1 VRLRRRY
8 RPEDQGV
15 KRAPQMPIYQGTVSN
30 EQRLQ
35 RLRELVAQLE
45 RLPASADRERMLR
58 EVRGRLVDLD
68 TGVAP
73 RAMLPIEA
81 EAIDAADPVPRA
93 VRAPR
98 PRPPLPARAAPRPRP
113 VPPPD
118 PPKPVDPTSLGVSDL
133 LSLDDPAPPPPR
145 EERPERRGGPWT
157 RGLRG

>member
-1 VRLRRRY
+1 
-8 RPEDQGV
+8 
-15 KRAPQMPIYQGTVSN
+15 MPIYKGTVSS

-35 RLRELVAQLE
+35 RLRELIAQLE

-81 EAIDAADPVPRA
+81 EAMQAADPAPRT
-93 VRAPR
+93 VRPPR
-98 PRPPLPARAAPRPRP
+98 PRPPLPADDARRPRA
-113 VPPPD
+113 VPPPE
-118 PPKPVDPTSLGVSDL
+118 PPKPFETISLGVSDL
-133 LSLDDPAPPPPR
+133 LSLDDPAPSPPR
-145 EERPERRGGPWT
+145 EQRPERRAGPWT

>member
-1 VRLRRRY
+1 MTAIVRVAT
-8 RPEDQGV
+8 GV
-15 KRAPQMPIYQGTVSN
+15 KRPPHMPIYQGTVSS

-35 RLRELVAQLE
+35 RLRELIAQLE

-81 EAIDAADPVPRA
+81 EAMHAADPAPRT

-98 PRPPLPARAAPRPRP
+98 PRPPLPADDARRPRA
-113 VPPPD
+113 VP
-118 PPKPVDPTSLGVSDL
+118 PPKPVETISLGVSDL
-133 LSLDDPAPPPPR
+133 LSLDDPAPSPPR
-145 EERPERRGGPWT
+145 EERPERRAGPWT

>member
-1 VRLRRRY
+1 V
-8 RPEDQGV
+8 
-15 KRAPQMPIYQGTVSN
+15 PIYWGTVNS

-81 EAIDAADPVPRA
+81 EAIHAVDPVPRA

-118 PPKPVDPTSLGVSDL
+118 PPKPVDPTSLGVSDV
-133 LSLDDPAPPPPR
+133 LSLDDPAPPPS
-145 EERPERRGGPWT
+145 EERPERRAGPWT